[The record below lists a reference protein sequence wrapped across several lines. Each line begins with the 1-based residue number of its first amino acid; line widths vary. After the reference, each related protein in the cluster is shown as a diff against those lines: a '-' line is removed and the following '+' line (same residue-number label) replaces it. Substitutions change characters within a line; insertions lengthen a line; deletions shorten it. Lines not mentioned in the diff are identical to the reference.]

1 MRNHQTHAVP
11 MITIYNLPIV
21 RFLVRFKV
29 LVDQIEQE
37 SFAGFH
43 ATINFFQMCFSV
55 GYNAHRRDVSYLRSR
70 HEVGFN

>member
-1 MRNHQTHAVP
+1 

-55 GYNAHRRDVSYLRSR
+55 GHDADRRAFSYLGTR
-70 HEVGFN
+70 HEVGFNY